1 MYRRFYGLTRC
12 PFELSPD
19 PRFFFPTP
27 AHNEA
32 LATLSYGVL
41 QRKGFV
47 VVTGE
52 VGTGKTLLVRYLFE
66 LIRRNDVAFA
76 FIYNPLLSVV
86 EFLSY
91 VLSDLGLPLSGNTK
105 GEMLG
110 RLNDYLLVRS
120 RRGANTAIIV
130 DEAHL
135 LNTELLEEIRL
146 LTNLE
151 TSQHKLV
158 QLVLVGQPELDQK
171 LDSPQLRQ
179 LKQRVALR
187 CQLKALDFDELRGYI
202 HCRLALAG
210 ATTRATTIFPD
221 DIITEILALSRG
233 IPRIVNNIC
242 ENALLAGYGKQ
253 APQITS
259 EIVRDAALDLRLTTA
274 IDTSA
279 TKHEQGNRKEAM
291 VPVVSDL
298 GVGMGAMTQVWRD
311 NEPSL

>member
-1 MYRRFYGLTRC
+1 VLT
-12 PFELSPD
+12 
-19 PRFFFPTP
+19 
-27 AHNEA
+27 
-32 LATLSYGVL
+32 
-41 QRKGFV
+41 
-47 VVTGE
+47 
-52 VGTGKTLLVRYLFE
+52 
-66 LIRRNDVAFA
+66 
-76 FIYNPLLSVV
+76 
-86 EFLSY
+86 
-91 VLSDLGLPLSGNTK
+91 DLGLPLYGNTK

-110 RLNDYLLVRS
+110 RLNDYLLLRS
-120 RRGANTAIIV
+120 RQGANTAIIV

-179 LKQRVALR
+179 LKQRVTLR
-187 CQLKALDFDELRGYI
+187 CQLKALEFDELRGYI
-202 HCRLALAG
+202 HRRLALAG

-221 DIITEILALSRG
+221 DTVAAIFTLSRG

-259 EIVRDAALDLRLTTA
+259 EIVRDVALDLRLTTA
-274 IDTSA
+274 VDTSA
-279 TKHEQGNRKEAM
+279 TKHEQGNRNEAL